1 MSAGD
6 QTSRT
11 CTNYQYVHLSR
22 GHSAGVTQSTQLM
35 GEVVMLVGK
44 VKVIIYNLVALENPV
59 PVHPEDLKYYRLY
72 PNNPTFIRIEPIDEN
87 PMISRKDKKAIEKR
101 NKITIRNIRK
111 LLDLPYFHWDFR
123 EAEYYRRRQFNVK
136 FLQNECS
143 PYPCYVFQ
151 SPLSKAFNAEKY
163 ISALV
168 DISSLVPTATD
179 KIKI

>member
-1 MSAGD
+1 MFLD
-6 QTSRT
+6 
-11 CTNYQYVHLSR
+11 
-22 GHSAGVTQSTQLM
+22 
-35 GEVVMLVGK
+35 
-44 VKVIIYNLVALENPV
+44 
-59 PVHPEDLKYYRLY
+59 PEDLKYYRLY

-101 NKITIRNIRK
+101 NKVTIRNIRK
-111 LLDLPYFHWDFR
+111 LLDLPYFYWDFR

-151 SPLSKAFNAEKY
+151 SPLSKAFNGEKY

-179 KIKI
+179 KIKVTEELVTSTSEFI